1 MHKRSALLSVILC
14 YICTLAFAVWRWP
27 DKYICIYLYAYM
39 YLSCS
44 GLLVLQWIKG
54 EAWDAYTKVYAP
66 HVLALTHALMS
77 AAAARQAAHIY

>member
-1 MHKRSALLSVILC
+1 
-14 YICTLAFAVWRWP
+14 
-27 DKYICIYLYAYM
+27 M
-39 YLSCS
+39 YFYFQASWFCS
-44 GLLVLQWIKG
+44 GKR